1 MLNSDIER
9 VAQAYSGGGAAASA
23 GSLGDVLAENGLS
36 QYESAFI
43 NDLGCTEIGDLEYV
57 TAEDLAEIGIQG
69 PKARRLLQNLK

>member
-1 MLNSDIER
+1 M
-9 VAQAYSGGGAAASA
+9 
-23 GSLGDVLAENGLS
+23 VLVVLVHWATENGLS

-43 NDLGCTEIGDLEYV
+43 NDLGCTEIGALEYV